1 MFKLIVTGKR
11 KPGMS
16 MDEFRQYYETR
27 HAVLAQEITPRM
39 RRYIRN
45 YVTPVRGGSSA
56 GAEPPFDCVTE
67 VWFDSEED
75 LKRTSES
82 LSLEPQKTAAMNA
95 DIDNL
100 FDRSSIWR
108 FTSVQCE
115 SDIDP

>member
-1 MFKLIVTGKR
+1 MFKLIITGKR

-16 MDEFRQYYETR
+16 MDEFRQHYEKR
-27 HAVLAQEITPRM
+27 HAVLAQGITPRM

-45 YVTPVRGGSSA
+45 YVTPVLGGSSP
-56 GAEPPFDCVTE
+56 GVESPFDCITE

-75 LKRTSES
+75 FIQTSKS
-82 LSLEPQKTAAMNA
+82 LLSEPHKTAAVNE

-100 FDRSSIWR
+100 FDRATIWR

-115 SDIDP
+115 SEVA